1 VSVSGDPHGA
11 DPQEFLDEVH
21 SFEFWFQA
29 VEGYLHGHPYGHQP
43 QQTEPALDPAEREAL
58 ITTLCNYC
66 VGETA
71 ALEGAS
77 GMISFAPNRR
87 HKIFLAT
94 QVADEA
100 RHVEVLVR
108 RLTDLGVA
116 DPEQEIQRR
125 ANHRLLTF
133 RNRLLKFVYSRDWEA
148 ALFAQNVILEC
159 MEFTVFQAHARRSDP
174 VTSEILEG
182 LIKDERRHVGFGE
195 NELGRQLKATP
206 IKRAHLQHIRT
217 ELDPLILHSFE
228 ELSIDL
234 GMPASQRP
242 ELGRAY
248 LAAVGRL
255 GFGA

>member
-1 VSVSGDPHGA
+1 MLATDEPHGA
-11 DPQEFLDEVH
+11 DPEAFLEEVH

-29 VEGYLHGHPYGHQP
+29 VEGYLHGHPYGHGP
-43 QQTEPALDPAEREAL
+43 HASEPALDASERDSL

-100 RHVEVLVR
+100 RHVEVLLR
-108 RLTDLGVA
+108 RMADLGVA
-116 DPEQEIQRR
+116 DPEAEIERR
-125 ANHRLLTF
+125 ANHGLLTF

-159 MEFTVFQAHARRSDP
+159 VEFTVFQAHARRADP
-174 VTSEILEG
+174 VTREILEG

-195 NELGRQLKATP
+195 NELGRALASFPHSRQRLAE
-206 IKRAHLQHIRT
+206 IRK
-217 ELDPLILHSFE
+217 ELDPLVLRSFE
-228 ELSIDL
+228 DIGSDL
-234 GMPASQRP
+234 GLPASQRP

-248 LAAVGRL
+248 LGAVGRL
-255 GFGA
+255 GFVR

>member
-1 VSVSGDPHGA
+1 VSTSGEPHQVDPE
-11 DPQEFLDEVH
+11 DFLDEVH

-29 VEGYLHGHPYGHQP
+29 VEGYLHGHPYGHRP
-43 QQTEPALDPAEREAL
+43 EPPETTLTESERESL

-71 ALEGAS
+71 ALEGSS

-100 RHVEVLVR
+100 RHVEVLMR
-108 RLTDLGVA
+108 RLRDLGVA
-116 DPEQEIQRR
+116 DPEQEVQRR
-125 ANHRLLTF
+125 ANHQLITF
-133 RNRLLKFVYSRDWEA
+133 RNRLLKFVYSRDWDA

-159 MEFTVFQAHARRSDP
+159 VEFTVFQAHARTADP
-174 VTSEILEG
+174 VTREVLEG

-195 NELGRQLKATP
+195 NELGRQLKALP
-206 IKRAHLQHIRT
+206 HMRSRLQHIRQ
-217 ELDPLILHSFE
+217 ELDPLVLSSFE
-228 ELSIDL
+228 KVSVDL

-248 LAAVGRL
+248 LAAVERL
-255 GFGA
+255 GFGS